1 MKSYNHL
8 FEKAISDEIMN
19 AALTCAAEGKYKRP
33 EVQYILK
40 NRIKYRKELRQ
51 RLIDG
56 ALVPLVHNATI
67 RKDGYRN
74 KKRIIVKPYFNRDE
88 PEQWIHH
95 IVIQTIK
102 DILLKGMYDYSCGS
116 IPGRG
121 IHYGK
126 RYLEKFIRNN
136 PKELKHVLKIDIHH
150 FYESVNIEISKER
163 FRKIIHD
170 ERMLDLI
177 FYILDSNEYILEGK
191 HYKKGLVIGF
201 YPSQWFA
208 NFYLQQFDHYVKEVL
223 KIKCYVRYM
232 DDIVIFGKNK
242 RELHRQLE
250 AIKEKLAELDLEL
263 KSNYQ
268 IFKFDYVDKNGK
280 RHGRFIDFMGFKFYR
295 DKTTIRKG
303 VFSRAVRTARKISR
317 KDKPTWYDAA
327 RIFSYVGWFKHTDT
341 YKAFQ
346 KYIVANVN
354 FKVLRKVMS
363 NYSKRRANGR
373 KLEKGREPC
382 KTG

>member
-56 ALVPLVHNATI
+56 ALVPLIHNATI

-74 KKRIIVKPYFNRDE
+74 KKRIIVKPHFNRYE

-95 IVIQTIK
+95 IVIQTLK
-102 DILLKGMYDYSCGS
+102 DILMKGMYVYSCGS
-116 IPGRG
+116 VPGRG

-126 RYLEKFIRNN
+126 KYLERFIRNN
-136 PKELKHVLKIDIHH
+136 PKELKYVLKIDIHH
-150 FYESVNIEISKER
+150 FYESINIDILKER
-163 FRKIIHD
+163 FRQIIHD

-177 FYILDSNEYILEGK
+177 FYILDSNEYILDGK

-208 NFYLQQFDHYVKEVL
+208 NFYLQQFDHYIKEEL

-250 AIKEKLAELDLEL
+250 AIKAKLAELDLEL

-280 RHGRFIDFMGFKFYR
+280 PMLENCHEILIQKNKSFVGTGHNSEIVSDKEGVDWIFYHAVSVENPSGRVLMLDRIYWDEDGWPSV
-295 DKTTIRKG
+295 KG
-303 VFSRAVRTARKISR
+303 MSPSLKAAAPVF
-317 KDKPTWYDAA
+317 
-327 RIFSYVGWFKHTDT
+327 
-341 YKAFQ
+341 
-346 KYIVANVN
+346 
-354 FKVLRKVMS
+354 
-363 NYSKRRANGR
+363 
-373 KLEKGREPC
+373 
-382 KTG
+382 